1 MGRGS
6 WAGEEDGVPSRG
18 GAPRTLIGGVGYHYL
33 RDFSVGPWLVERL
46 REERWPE
53 GVAVEELSYDPVK
66 IAHRLA
72 GAAPPFARLVVVGA
86 ARRGRRPGSVATYRW
101 DGVLPDPERIQDR
114 VSEAVTGVIDLDNLL
129 VVLRAFGAAPGEVFV
144 VEIEPDVEA
153 MGEALSPPVRRAAEK
168 AGRIARR
175 LAANGG
181 ASPSV
186 PTAPL
191 GGEGG
196 EEGREARGGGGS
208 R

>member
-1 MGRGS
+1 MPVARGP
-6 WAGEEDGVPSRG
+6 WTGDGG
-18 GAPRTLIGGVGYHYL
+18 GATSPDGSPRTLIGGVGYHFL

-46 REERWPE
+46 CEERWPD
-53 GVAVEELSYDPVK
+53 GVAVEDLSYDPVK

-72 GAAPPFARLVVVGA
+72 GETPPFARLVVVGA
-86 ARRGRRPGSVATYRW
+86 ARRGRRAGSVATYRW

-144 VEIEPDVEA
+144 VEIEPAVEA
-153 MGEALSPPVRRAAEK
+153 MGEALSPRVRRAAEK

-181 ASPSV
+181 ASPPV

-191 GGEGG
+191 GGEGSSNG
-196 EEGREARGGGGS
+196 EGAP
-208 R
+208 